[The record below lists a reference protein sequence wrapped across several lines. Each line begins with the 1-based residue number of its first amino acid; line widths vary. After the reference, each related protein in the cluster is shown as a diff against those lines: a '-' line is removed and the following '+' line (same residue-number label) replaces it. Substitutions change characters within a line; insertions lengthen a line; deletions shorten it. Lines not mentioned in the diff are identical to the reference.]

1 MSATIALL
9 DTQTSPFPAYEK
21 EPWGAEVEAVD
32 AYELPRTDLG
42 RFVGLVIQG
51 MVDQELFY
59 RQRGLIRSFLDE
71 GKVVVWSGQLFRPWL
86 PGCGILVPATIRS
99 YHDYTVHIVTPHPVF
114 DGVDPTDL
122 TYRRG
127 VAGFFAR
134 GHHPLPEGAE
144 VILALAGGEPI
155 VYVDRTTTAGTILS
169 HAGTGL
175 LGWADSTST
184 AARINAQVLAWIRD
198 EAGRS

>member
-1 MSATIALL
+1 MNATIALL
-9 DTQTSPFPAYEK
+9 DTQTSPFPAYEQ
-21 EPWGAEVEAVD
+21 EAWGAEVEAID
-32 AYELPRTDLG
+32 AYELPRTGLD
-42 RFVGLVIQG
+42 RFVGLVVQG
-51 MVDQELFY
+51 MVDQELLY
-59 RQRGLIRSFLDE
+59 CHRGRIRSFLDE
-71 GKVVVWSGQLFRPWL
+71 GKVVVWSGQLFRSWL
-86 PGCGILVPATIRS
+86 PGCGTFIPAKIRS
-99 YHDYTVHIVTPHPVF
+99 HHDYTVEVVTPHPIF
-114 DGVDPTDL
+114 EGVDPADL

-155 VYVDRTTTAGTILS
+155 VYIDRATTAGTILA

-184 AARINAQVLAWIRD
+184 AVRINMQLLAWMRD
-198 EAGRS
+198 EAERQ